1 MMRSVLILLAS
12 SMLCLAL
19 AARGAT
25 PHLLFQY
32 ELAGGPPA
40 STHYIIKLFSNG
52 NFSASTEGLPFT
64 KTGLTLHKFTATLS
78 HTQTQQLAQLAFEST
93 DFEPSQKELWPDC
106 KWAVL
111 RVAYEHEL
119 VTRHSGC
126 LGTSS
131 TERTRTHAFISRMW
145 SYLPQDMRNLP

>member
-64 KTGLTLHKFTATLS
+64 KTGLTLHKFTATFHTRRPNNS
-78 HTQTQQLAQLAFEST
+78 HSLHSSQPTLNPAKRSFGLIVSGRYSGLHTST
-93 DFEPSQKELWPDC
+93 SWSRDILGA
-106 KWAVL
+106 WAPAAPNV
-111 RVAYEHEL
+111 RAP
-119 VTRHSGC
+119 TRS
-126 LGTSS
+126 
-131 TERTRTHAFISRMW
+131 
-145 SYLPQDMRNLP
+145 